1 MDPNYHFDLRNENKP
16 LRKKFR
22 RFSVIDQNKNIS
34 FKNSPEKISNNII
47 RIVDLQVKKTNTE
60 NNE

>member
-1 MDPNYHFDLRNENKP
+1 MDPNYHFDLRNGNKP